1 MSEARV
7 TTDHREIKS
16 WVEQRG
22 GHPAR
27 VEGTSVRGSSGV
39 LLLNYGEPTSLELEE
54 ISWDDFF
61 EGFEE
66 NKLAFLYPDDTD
78 EVRFAK
84 LVGRDSVG
92 EKVRAAS

>member
-1 MSEARV
+1 MSEANI
-7 TTDHREIKS
+7 TTDHLKIKR

-27 VEGTSVRGSSGV
+27 VEGTAVRGSSGV
-39 LLLNYGEPTSLELEE
+39 LVLDYGDPTSLELEP
-54 ISWDDFF
+54 ITWDDFF

-66 NKLAFLYPDDTD
+66 NRLAFLYPADD

-84 LVGRDSVG
+84 LVGRH
-92 EKVRAAS
+92 